1 VLALDE
7 GCVDV
12 DQLAVGG
19 EGVHCC
25 CGLCCCGVYGMQWV
39 SVDFL
44 EDWFSRDLVALFQW
58 LVFVVDV
65 QVVAGGR
72 LAV

>member
-1 VLALDE
+1 
-7 GCVDV
+7 
-12 DQLAVGG
+12 
-19 EGVHCC
+19 
-25 CGLCCCGVYGMQWV
+25 MQWV